1 MPNVGPFGPF
11 EPGEESDAGGDPSW
25 EQLVAYEMAEL
36 GKFLTEREL
45 AVGSRDEERRLAA
58 MNPHD
63 RRLRRRVETYEDE
76 IRNYDALIAWTESA
90 LRRLAVE
97 KAADQDDPETN

>member
-11 EPGEESDAGGDPSW
+11 EPGEEGDGQGDASW
-25 EQLVAYEMAEL
+25 EQLVAYQMAEL

-45 AVGSRDEERRLAA
+45 AVGSRDEERRLVA

-90 LRRLAVE
+90 LRKLALE
-97 KAADQDDPETN
+97 KAAEADPEAN